1 MNRIH
6 KIIQKAVKRKKAVKG
21 AMKIKEKGLVVT
33 DKLWFD
39 VFNHRVKDEFGQ
51 L

>member
-1 MNRIH
+1 MKIVNKIH

-21 AMKIKEKGLVVT
+21 AMKIKEKGLLVT

-39 VFNHRVKDEFGQ
+39 VYNHKVKN
-51 L
+51 